1 MGLGDLVGK
10 VTGMMGDGA
19 ADALGG
25 DFDFTSKL
33 EELGI
38 DASMLEGLD
47 IEAAKTFI
55 SEKGFDLS
63 MLDSLG
69 LNIEDLIAKFTGQA

>member
-1 MGLGDLVGK
+1 MGLGDL
-10 VTGMMGDGA
+10 MGA
-19 ADALGG
+19 AAGMAGG
-25 DFDFTSKL
+25 FDFGAKL
-33 EELGI
+33 EELGV

-55 SEKGFDLS
+55 EEKGFDLS